1 MNSALTDI
9 GMTIV
14 QPLFS
19 LAMFLIAVRFLAQL
33 CGVSGY
39 NPISMTLRRVTNVI
53 VLPLSRLL
61 PSGNR
66 FSPGALVALILIQVV
81 FIGLMFTLEGR
92 LDAFNVLQA
101 LIWAAIGCAS
111 LLINIIFYSVIA
123 MIVVSFLAPQSSNPA
138 VEFIWELTEPVMAPL
153 RRILPPMGGLDFSP
167 IVLFIA
173 LNVIR
178 VSLGHMA
185 AAVGLVA
192 QSARYVIGI

>member
-19 LAMFLIAVRFLAQL
+19 LAMLLIAVRFLAQL

-66 FSPGALVALILIQVV
+66 FSPGALLALILIQVV
-81 FIGLMFTLEGR
+81 FIALMLGLVGQ

-101 LIWAAIGCAS
+101 LIWSALGAAG
-111 LLINIIFYSVIA
+111 LLVSIIFYSVIA
-123 MIVVSFLAPQSSNPA
+123 MIVVSFLAPQSSHPA
-138 VEFIWELTEPVMAPL
+138 LEFIWELTEPVMAPL
-153 RRILPPMGGLDFSP
+153 RQVLPPMGGLDFSP
-167 IVLFIA
+167 IILFIA
-173 LNVIR
+173 LNVVR

-185 AAVGLVA
+185 VAVGMP
-192 QSARYVIGI
+192 RFVIGI

>member
-19 LAMFLIAVRFLAQL
+19 LAMLLIAVRFLAQL

-66 FSPGALVALILIQVV
+66 FSPGALLALILIQVV
-81 FIGLMFTLEGR
+81 FIALMLGLVGH

-101 LIWAAIGCAS
+101 LIWSALGAAG
-111 LLINIIFYSVIA
+111 LLVSIIFYSVIA
-123 MIVVSFLAPQSSNPA
+123 MIVVSFLAPQSSHPA

-153 RRILPPMGGLDFSP
+153 RQVLPPMGGLDFSP
-167 IVLFIA
+167 IILFIA
-173 LNVIR
+173 LNVMR

-185 AAVGLVA
+185 VAVGMP
-192 QSARYVIGI
+192 RFVIGI

>member
-1 MNSALTDI
+1 MNNALTDI

-19 LAMFLIAVRFLAQL
+19 LAMLLIAVRFLAQL

-66 FSPGALVALILIQVV
+66 FSPGALLALILIQVA
-81 FIGLMFTLEGR
+81 FIALMFGLVGQ

-101 LIWAAIGCAS
+101 LIWSALGAAG
-111 LLINIIFYSVIA
+111 LLVSIIFYSVIA
-123 MIVVSFLAPQSSNPA
+123 MIVVSFLAPQSSHPA

-153 RRILPPMGGLDFSP
+153 RQVLPPIGGLDFSP
-167 IVLFIA
+167 IILFIA

-185 AAVGLVA
+185 VAVGMP
-192 QSARYVIGI
+192 RFVIGIL

>member
-19 LAMFLIAVRFLAQL
+19 LAMLLIAVRFLAQL

-66 FSPGALVALILIQVV
+66 FSPGALLALILIQVA
-81 FIGLMFTLEGR
+81 FIALMFGLVGK
-92 LDAFNVLQA
+92 LDTFNVLQA
-101 LIWAAIGCAS
+101 LIWSALGAAGQLVS
-111 LLINIIFYSVIA
+111 IIFYSVIA
-123 MIVVSFLAPQSSNPA
+123 MIVVSFLAPQSSHPA

-153 RRILPPMGGLDFSP
+153 RQVLPPMGGLDFSP
-167 IVLFIA
+167 IILFIA

-185 AAVGLVA
+185 VAVGMP
-192 QSARYVIGI
+192 RFVIGI

>member
-19 LAMFLIAVRFLAQL
+19 LAMLLIAVRFLAQL

-66 FSPGALVALILIQVV
+66 FSPGALLALILIQVA
-81 FIGLMFTLEGR
+81 FIALMFGLVGQ

-101 LIWAAIGCAS
+101 LIWSTLGAAG
-111 LLINIIFYSVIA
+111 LLVSIIFYSVIA
-123 MIVVSFLAPQSSNPA
+123 MIVVSFLVPQSSHPA

-153 RRILPPMGGLDFSP
+153 RQVLPPMGGLDFSP
-167 IVLFIA
+167 IILFIA

-185 AAVGLVA
+185 VAVGMP
-192 QSARYVIGI
+192 RFVIGI

>member
-19 LAMFLIAVRFLAQL
+19 LAMLLIAVRFLAQL

-66 FSPGALVALILIQVV
+66 FSPGALLALILIQVV
-81 FIGLMFTLEGR
+81 FIALMFGLVGQ

-101 LIWAAIGCAS
+101 LIWSALGAAG
-111 LLINIIFYSVIA
+111 LLVSIIFYSVIA
-123 MIVVSFLAPQSSNPA
+123 MIVVSFLAPQSSHPA

-153 RRILPPMGGLDFSP
+153 RQVLPPMGGLDFSP
-167 IVLFIA
+167 IILFIA
-173 LNVIR
+173 LNVVR

-185 AAVGLVA
+185 VAVGMP
-192 QSARYVIGI
+192 RFVIGI

>member
-19 LAMFLIAVRFLAQL
+19 LAMLLIAVRFLAQL

-66 FSPGALVALILIQVV
+66 FSPGALLALILIQVV
-81 FIGLMFTLEGR
+81 FIALMLGLVGQ
-92 LDAFNVLQA
+92 LDTFNVLQA
-101 LIWAAIGCAS
+101 LIWSALGAAG
-111 LLINIIFYSVIA
+111 LLVSIIFYSVIA
-123 MIVVSFLAPQSSNPA
+123 MIVVSFLAPQSSHPA

-153 RRILPPMGGLDFSP
+153 RQVLPPMGGLDFSP
-167 IVLFIA
+167 IILFIA
-173 LNVIR
+173 LNVVR

-185 AAVGLVA
+185 VAVGMP
-192 QSARYVIGI
+192 RFVIGI

>member
-19 LAMFLIAVRFLAQL
+19 LAMLLIAVRFLAQL

-167 IVLFIA
+167 IILFIV

>member
-19 LAMFLIAVRFLAQL
+19 LAMLLIALRFLAQL

-39 NPISMTLRRVTNVI
+39 NPISMALRRITNVV

-66 FSPGALVALILIQVV
+66 FSPGALIALILIQMA
-81 FIGLMFTLEGR
+81 FIALMLGLVGQ

-101 LIWAAIGCAS
+101 VIWSALGAAG
-111 LLINIIFYSVIA
+111 LLVSIIFYSVIA
-123 MIVVSFLAPQSSNPA
+123 MIVVSFLAPQSSHPA
-138 VEFIWELTEPVMAPL
+138 VEFVWELTEPVMAPL
-153 RRILPPMGGLDFSP
+153 RQVLPPMGGLDFSP
-167 IVLFIA
+167 IILFIA

-185 AAVGLVA
+185 VA
-192 QSARYVIGI
+192 MGMPRFVIGI

>member
-19 LAMFLIAVRFLAQL
+19 LAMLLIAVRFLAQL

-66 FSPGALVALILIQVV
+66 FSPGALLALILIQVV
-81 FIGLMFTLEGR
+81 FIALMLGLVGQ

-101 LIWAAIGCAS
+101 LIWSALGAAG
-111 LLINIIFYSVIA
+111 LLVSIIFYSVIA
-123 MIVVSFLAPQSSNPA
+123 MIVVSFLAPQSSHPA
-138 VEFIWELTEPVMAPL
+138 VEFIWELTEPFMAPL
-153 RRILPPMGGLDFSP
+153 RQVLPPMGGLDFSP
-167 IVLFIA
+167 IILFIA
-173 LNVIR
+173 LNVVR

-185 AAVGLVA
+185 VAVGMP
-192 QSARYVIGI
+192 RFVIGI

>member
-1 MNSALTDI
+1 MNNALTDI

-19 LAMFLIAVRFLAQL
+19 LAMLLIAMRFLAQL
-33 CGVSGY
+33 CGVNGY

-66 FSPGALVALILIQVV
+66 FSPGALLALILIQVA
-81 FIGLMFTLEGR
+81 FIALMFGLVGQ

-101 LIWAAIGCAS
+101 LIWSALGAGG
-111 LLINIIFYSVIA
+111 LLVSIIFYSVIA
-123 MIVVSFLAPQSSNPA
+123 MIVVSFLAPQSSHPA

-153 RRILPPMGGLDFSP
+153 RQVLPPMGGLDFSP
-167 IVLFIA
+167 IILFIA

-185 AAVGLVA
+185 VAVGMP
-192 QSARYVIGI
+192 RFVIGI

>member
-19 LAMFLIAVRFLAQL
+19 LAMLLIAVRFLAQL
-33 CGVSGY
+33 CGVNGY

-66 FSPGALVALILIQVV
+66 FSPGALLALILIQVA
-81 FIGLMFTLEGR
+81 FIALMFGLVGQ

-101 LIWAAIGCAS
+101 LIWSALGAAG
-111 LLINIIFYSVIA
+111 LLVSIIFYSVIA
-123 MIVVSFLAPQSSNPA
+123 MIVVSFLAPQSSHPA

-153 RRILPPMGGLDFSP
+153 RPVLPPMGGLDFSP
-167 IVLFIA
+167 IILFIA

-178 VSLGHMA
+178 VPLGHMA
-185 AAVGLVA
+185 VAVGMP
-192 QSARYVIGI
+192 RFVIGI

>member
-19 LAMFLIAVRFLAQL
+19 LAMLLIAVRFLAQL

-39 NPISMTLRRVTNVI
+39 NPISMTLRRLTNVI

-61 PSGNR
+61 RGGNR
-66 FSPGALVALILIQVV
+66 FSPGALLALILMQVV
-81 FIGLMFTLEGR
+81 FIALMLGLVGQ

-101 LIWAAIGCAS
+101 LTWSALGAAG
-111 LLINIIFYSVIA
+111 LLVSIIFYSVIA
-123 MIVVSFLAPQSSNPA
+123 MIVVSFLAPQSSHPA

-153 RRILPPMGGLDFSP
+153 RQVLPPMGGLDFSP
-167 IVLFIA
+167 IILFIA
-173 LNVIR
+173 LNVVR

-185 AAVGLVA
+185 VAVGMP
-192 QSARYVIGI
+192 RFIIGI

>member
-19 LAMFLIAVRFLAQL
+19 LAMLLIAVRFLAQL

-66 FSPGALVALILIQVV
+66 FSPGALLALILIQVA
-81 FIGLMFTLEGR
+81 FIALFGLVGQ
-92 LDAFNVLQA
+92 LDAFNALQA
-101 LIWAAIGCAS
+101 LIWSALGAAG
-111 LLINIIFYSVIA
+111 LLVSIIFYSVIA
-123 MIVVSFLAPQSSNPA
+123 MIVVSFLAPQSSHPA

-153 RRILPPMGGLDFSP
+153 RQILPPMGGLDFSP
-167 IVLFIA
+167 IILFIA

-185 AAVGLVA
+185 VAVGMP
-192 QSARYVIGI
+192 RFVIGI

>member
-19 LAMFLIAVRFLAQL
+19 LAMLLIAVRFLAQL

-39 NPISMTLRRVTNVI
+39 NPISMTLRRVTNVF
-53 VLPLSRLL
+53 VLPLSRLV

-66 FSPGALVALILIQVV
+66 FSPGALLALILIQVV
-81 FIGLMFTLEGR
+81 FIALMFGLVGQ
-92 LDAFNVLQA
+92 LDDFNVLQA
-101 LIWAAIGCAS
+101 FIWSALGAAG
-111 LLINIIFYSVIA
+111 LLVSIIFYSVIA
-123 MIVVSFLAPQSSNPA
+123 MIVVSFLAPQSSHPA

-153 RRILPPMGGLDFSP
+153 RQVLPPMGGLDFSP
-167 IVLFIA
+167 IILFIA

-185 AAVGLVA
+185 VAVGIPRFV
-192 QSARYVIGI
+192 VGI

>member
-19 LAMFLIAVRFLAQL
+19 LAMLLIAVRFLAQL

-66 FSPGALVALILIQVV
+66 FSPGALLALILIQVA
-81 FIGLMFTLEGR
+81 FIALMFGLVGQ

-101 LIWAAIGCAS
+101 LIWSALGAAG
-111 LLINIIFYSVIA
+111 LLVSIIFYSVIA
-123 MIVVSFLAPQSSNPA
+123 MIVVSFLAPQSSHPA

-153 RRILPPMGGLDFSP
+153 RQVLPPMGGLDFSP
-167 IVLFIA
+167 IILFIA
-173 LNVIR
+173 LNVVR

-185 AAVGLVA
+185 VAVGMP
-192 QSARYVIGI
+192 RFVIGI

>member
-19 LAMFLIAVRFLAQL
+19 LAMLLIAVRFLAQL

-66 FSPGALVALILIQVV
+66 FSPGALLALILLQVV
-81 FIGLMFTLEGR
+81 FIALMLGLVGQ

-101 LIWAAIGCAS
+101 LIWSALGAAG
-111 LLINIIFYSVIA
+111 LLVSIIFYSFIA
-123 MIVVSFLAPQSSNPA
+123 MIVVSFLAPQSSHPA

-153 RRILPPMGGLDFSP
+153 RQVLPPMGGLDFSP
-167 IVLFIA
+167 IILFIV
-173 LNVIR
+173 LNVVR

-185 AAVGLVA
+185 VAVGMP
-192 QSARYVIGI
+192 RFVIGI

>member
-19 LAMFLIAVRFLAQL
+19 LAMLLIALRFLAQL

-39 NPISMTLRRVTNVI
+39 NPISMALRRITNVV

-66 FSPGALVALILIQVV
+66 FSPGALLALILMQMA
-81 FIGLMFTLEGR
+81 FIALMLGLVGQ

-101 LIWAAIGCAS
+101 VIWSALGAAG
-111 LLINIIFYSVIA
+111 LLVSIIFYSVIA
-123 MIVVSFLAPQSSNPA
+123 MIVVSFLAPQSSHPA
-138 VEFIWELTEPVMAPL
+138 VEFVWELTEPVMAPL
-153 RRILPPMGGLDFSP
+153 RQVLPPMGGLDFSP
-167 IVLFIA
+167 IILFIA

-185 AAVGLVA
+185 VA
-192 QSARYVIGI
+192 MGMPRFVIGI